1 MFSHWIV
8 RFEVLAHLE
17 GDGAVGGRR
26 PRPKQL
32 DLFQVVFVHLRYN
45 IRSVAVITGLAN
57 EENGQIV
64 QFKLLALP

>member
-26 PRPKQL
+26 PRPEQL
-32 DLFQVVFVHLRYN
+32 DLFQVVFVHLGYN
-45 IRSVAVITGLAN
+45 IRSVTVITGLEN
-57 EENGQIV
+57 EQNSQNV
-64 QFKLLALP
+64 QFKSLA